1 MFMLNNG
8 GAQALGPLDV
18 CQTPAPPSPSP
29 IPVPYVNIGSTAM
42 ASPADLV
49 KKVLVVNMPALNQKS
64 KILLSNG
71 DEPGVLLG
79 VASGKIMGEVSFL
92 NGSFKVMVGGKPAVR
107 LGTMTGQNGS
117 PQNTVGSIIS
127 PSQTKVMVGG

>member
-18 CQTPAPPSPSP
+18 CLTPAPPSPSP
-29 IPVPYVNIGSTAM
+29 VPVPYVNIAFTTM
-42 ASPADLV
+42 VSPADFV
-49 KKVLVVNMPALNQKS
+49 RKVLVVNLPALNQKS
-64 KILLSNG
+64 KIFVSSGN
-71 DEPGVLLG
+71 EPGIFLG
-79 VASGKIMGEVSFL
+79 VISKKIIGEAIFL
-92 NGSFKVMVGGKPAVR
+92 NGSLKVMVGGKPAVR